1 MIRFED
7 VTVARKG
14 IHILKDFNLQV
25 SRGNKVLIYGNSGI
39 GKSTVLKLLLGFTRP
54 DSGAIYFEDKRIDKK
69 HVWEVR
75 KRVAYVSQDLDIGEG
90 NVSGFMDSVLGYN
103 VNKAIQQHQ
112 AKRTDIL
119 DFLELEP
126 GILDK
131 SLDEISGGEKQRIAL
146 ATAMLLEREIFL
158 LDEVTSAIDTK
169 LKKKVVDYFTSVAG
183 ATVLVVSH
191 DAHWLE
197 GSRLRVV
204 RLGGE

>member
-103 VNKAIQQHQ
+103 VNKAIQRHQ

-146 ATAMLLEREIFL
+146 TTAMLLEREIFL

-169 LKKKVVDYFTSVAG
+169 LKKKVVDYFTSVDG

-197 GSRLRVV
+197 GNRLKVV